1 LRPSASPLSFI
12 SYFLCALSAQNLVT
26 VNFRYRFLPLRP
38 RESIL
43 FRNPNW
49 PYNVLK
55 YPTQMI
61 CLTL

>member
-12 SYFLCALSAQNLVT
+12 SYFLCALSEQNLVT

-43 FRNPNW
+43 FRNPN
-49 PYNVLK
+49 
-55 YPTQMI
+55 
-61 CLTL
+61 